1 MGLNVIFLAYLCILH
16 TYMCTNQ
23 KSLKIENT
31 KNMRKAF
38 VHFLWGTLVLAFVV
52 SGLAFTAIWN
62 GWIGYMPPIEDLQ
75 NPINRFATQIYSADG
90 KVIGTWNF
98 NRENRVCIPYSNLSP
113 HLVDALVATE
123 DARFYDHSGVDFI
136 ALGRAIV
143 KRGLLGQTSAGG
155 GSTITQQLAKQLYSE
170 TAKSTLQRVLQKP
183 IEWVI
188 AVKLERNYTKEEII
202 ALYLNYFDFLHNAV
216 GIKTASNTYFN
227 KEPKDLT
234 VEEAATLIGL
244 CKNPS
249 LFNPVRYPERCRERR
264 NVVLDQMRKAGYLT
278 DSQYDEYA
286 AKDLTL
292 DFHRTDHKDGT
303 APYLREFLRIYMTAE
318 RPDISKYPSWN
329 KRQYVLDSIAWVTD
343 PLYGWCNKNFK
354 KDGTPYNLNAD
365 GLKVYTTID
374 SRMQRYAEEAVY
386 GHVARFLQP
395 EFTKENRRKS
405 NAPFTSQL
413 TKKQVNQ
420 IMERAV
426 LQSERYRVM
435 KANGA
440 SDEEIHR
447 AFHTPTDM
455 SVFTYHGDLDT
466 TMTPLDSIR
475 YVKSFLRAGFMSMD
489 PKTGAVKAYVG
500 GLDYRHFMYDMVTG
514 GRRQVG
520 STIKPFL
527 YSLAMEN
534 GFSPCDL
541 APNVQ
546 RTYMVAGQPWTP
558 RNASHKRAGEMV
570 TLKWGLAQSSNW
582 VSAYLMSKLSP
593 QQFVQLLHDY
603 GINNPDI
610 HPSMSLCLGPCE
622 VSVAEMVSAYTTFAN
637 GGIRVAPLFVSRIE
651 DNDGNVVATF
661 QPRMNEVI
669 SAESANKMLVELMG
683 VVEGGT
689 AGRLRYKYNFTGD
702 IGGKTGTTN
711 RNSDAWFMGF
721 TPELVSGCWVGG
733 EDRDIH
739 FDSMRMGQGA
749 TMALPI
755 WAYFM
760 KKVYRDSS
768 LPYDPN
774 SKFNLPEGFDPC
786 AKDADDM
793 EYGIDEVY
801 E

>member
-1 MGLNVIFLAYLCILH
+1 
-16 TYMCTNQ
+16 
-23 KSLKIENT
+23 
-31 KNMRKAF
+31 MRKVF
-38 VHFLWGTLVLAFVV
+38 IHFLWWLLGLTFLGSSLAFV
-52 SGLAFTAIWN
+52 AIWN

-75 NPINRFATQIYSADG
+75 NPISRFATQIYSSDG

-98 NRENRVCIPYSNLSP
+98 NRENRICVPYSNLSP
-113 HLVDALVATE
+113 YLVQALVATE
-123 DARFYDHSGVDFI
+123 DVRFYDHSGIDFI
-136 ALGRAIV
+136 ALSRAIV

-155 GSTITQQLAKQLYSE
+155 GSTITQQLAKQLYSD
-170 TAKSTLQRVLQKP
+170 AAGSTLERLLQKP

-216 GIKTASNTYFN
+216 GIKTAATTYFY
-227 KEPKDLT
+227 KDPKDLT
-234 VEEAATLIGL
+234 LEEAATLIGL

-249 LFNPVRYPERCRERR
+249 LFNPVRYPERCRDRR
-264 NVVLDQMRKAGYLT
+264 NVVLDQMRKAGYIT
-278 DSQYDEYA
+278 DEQYHKSCELP
-286 AKDLTL
+286 LTL
-292 DFHRTDHKDGT
+292 NFHRNDHKDGT
-303 APYLREFLRIYMTAE
+303 APYLREFLRVYMSAE
-318 RPDISKYPSWN
+318 RPDRSKYPSWN
-329 KRQYVLDSIAWVTD
+329 KRQYVLDSIAWDTD

-386 GHVARFLQP
+386 GHVARYLQP
-395 EFTKENRRKS
+395 EFFKENRGKP

-426 LQSERYRVM
+426 LQSERYRIL
-435 KANGA
+435 KSNGA
-440 SDEEIHR
+440 SDEEIHKS
-447 AFHTPTDM
+447 FHTPTDM
-455 SVFTYHGDLDT
+455 SIFTYHGDVDT
-466 TMTPLDSIR
+466 TMTPIDSIR

-489 PKTGAVKAYVG
+489 PTTGAVKAYVG
-500 GLDYRHFMYDMVTG
+500 GLDYTHFMYDMVTG

-546 RTYMVAGQPWTP
+546 RTYMVAGMPWTP

-582 VSAYLMSKLSP
+582 ISAYLMSKLSP

-622 VSVAEMVSAYTTFAN
+622 MTVAEMVSAYTTFAN
-637 GGIRVAPLFVSRIE
+637 RGIRTAPMFVSRIE
-651 DNDGNVVATF
+651 DNEGNVITSF

-669 SAESANKMLVELMG
+669 SEESSNKMLVLLKG
-683 VVEGGT
+683 VVDGGT
-689 AGRLRYKYNFTGD
+689 AGRLRYKYNFTGE

-721 TPELVSGCWVGG
+721 TPQLVSGCWVGG
-733 EDRDIH
+733 DDRDIH

-760 KKVYRDSS
+760 KKVYRDKT

-774 SKFNLPEGFDPC
+774 AKFDLPEGFDGC
-786 AKDADDM
+786 SHNAEDDM